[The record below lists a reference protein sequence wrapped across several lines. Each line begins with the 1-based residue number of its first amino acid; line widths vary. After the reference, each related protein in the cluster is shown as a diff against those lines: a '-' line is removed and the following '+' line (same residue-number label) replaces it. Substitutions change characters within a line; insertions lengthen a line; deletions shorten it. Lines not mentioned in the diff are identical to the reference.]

1 MVVCVPHGPAAG
13 VTLGLL
19 AVGGEHEPAVAIRP
33 LRPRRQSA
41 SNLNR
46 KYSCQLF
53 FYSTVDNRY
62 FYHHPVNIFHA
73 AGARLWPSPSER
85 ESSHERAI

>member
-1 MVVCVPHGPAAG
+1 MYLEAHLVAAGQDAAARADEDAEAGLLEDVDVVVVCVPHGPAAG

-19 AVGGEHEPAVAIRP
+19 AVGGEHEPAVAISP

-46 KYSCQLF
+46 KYICQF
-53 FYSTVDNRY
+53 SY
-62 FYHHPVNIFHA
+62 F
-73 AGARLWPSPSER
+73 L
-85 ESSHERAI
+85 